1 MDEPNRMKTGWQ
13 AKMKMHV
20 GLIYERMGNRDQAL
34 QSFQDALDFYVSNSM
49 KDQYEIDCFFKIS
62 CRLIELYQSKKDK

>member
-34 QSFQDALDFYVSNSM
+34 QYFQDALDFYVVNGI
-49 KDQYEIDCFFKIS
+49 KDQY
-62 CRLIELYQSKKDK
+62 